1 MALSSSKPTPP
12 TTYCPP
18 SPDVLEHFAQAVCQ
32 EFGPEFADPE
42 VVHGFANFMDTI
54 ARICANN
61 LNRKSGS
68 EFDHQ
73 VE

>member
-1 MALSSSKPTPP
+1 MTSTPNPNSP

-18 SPDVLEHFAQAVCQ
+18 SFDVLEHFAHTVCQ

-42 VVHGFANFMDTI
+42 VARGLADFMDTV
-54 ARICANN
+54 ARICAHN
-61 LNRKSGS
+61 LNRKPGS
-68 EFDHQ
+68 EPDYQ

>member
-1 MALSSSKPTPP
+1 MTPSPCSNPP

-18 SPDVLEHFAQAVCQ
+18 SFDVLEHFAHTVCQ
-32 EFGPEFADPE
+32 EFGAEFADPE
-42 VVHGFANFMDTI
+42 VVRGFTDFIGTV

-61 LNRKSGS
+61 LNRKHGLES
-68 EFDHQ
+68 DRQ